1 MGKRE
6 DHQLRIR
13 IPQDLKDMLEKSAKD
28 NDRTLTAEIT
38 QRLRQSTERE
48 GLDMTTNTSTAGTL
62 IWDLSRFNDTQE
74 ILEGLFEFVEDLAAE
89 ERYAEKETI
98 SEAIDSL
105 TAVYDTLTHY
115 AGEIVRLNFQVER
128 LKCRVGE

>member
-6 DHQLRIR
+6 DPQLRIR

-48 GLDMTTNTSTAGTL
+48 GLDMTTNTSTTGTL

-105 TAVYDTLTHY
+105 TAIRWL
-115 AGEIVRLNFQVER
+115 F
-128 LKCRVGE
+128 